1 MVETGNRTIILAV
14 GLVIFAMF
22 LGVVLFQIT
31 SGYQIIDIFNTKVSD
46 TSSRAGSDPIQKSHV
61 MDGAQLY
68 KVLDSNRNNIAS
80 FNITMKNGGYV
91 RYVNRLL
98 EIPSTKFYVKRVD
111 TKPNE
116 GIKLDIKEID

>member
-1 MVETGNRTIILAV
+1 
-14 GLVIFAMF
+14 
-22 LGVVLFQIT
+22 
-31 SGYQIIDIFNTKVSD
+31 
-46 TSSRAGSDPIQKSHV
+46 
-61 MDGAQLY
+61 
-68 KVLDSNRNNIAS
+68 
-80 FNITMKNGGYV
+80 MKNGGYV